1 MPEIPAS
8 EDLMR
13 EDGALKRKLV
23 VYREVT
29 DRLTAGHDLPVDSLH
44 QAAHIV
50 HEYIEGFHEGL
61 EEACVFPAL
70 RRAGQLTG
78 FSWTRRWS
86 GIPAAAHFR

>member
-1 MPEIPAS
+1 MPEIPPS

-29 DRLTAGHDLPVDSLH
+29 ERLTAGHDLPVDSLH

-70 RRAGQLTG
+70 RRAVQLIG
-78 FSWTRRWS
+78 FR
-86 GIPAAAHFR
+86 GHVAGPAFLRAAHFR

>member
-61 EEACVFPAL
+61 EEACVFPAP
-70 RRAGQLTG
+70 RRAGQLIG
-78 FSWTRRWS
+78 R
-86 GIPAAAHFR
+86 GHAAGPAFLRAAHFR